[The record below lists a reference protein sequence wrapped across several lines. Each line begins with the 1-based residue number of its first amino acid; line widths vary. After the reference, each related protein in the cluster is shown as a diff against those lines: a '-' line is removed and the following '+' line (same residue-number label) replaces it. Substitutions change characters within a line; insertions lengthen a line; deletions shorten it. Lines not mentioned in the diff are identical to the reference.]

1 MRINKNTTLIFSF
14 FCVLSIGFLAGFWMH
29 EDDDKYFALRKNFQI
44 FGALYEQLVTDYV
57 DDLNPETVMRTG
69 IDAML
74 TNLDPYTNFFDE
86 ADNGDIEIMTR
97 GRYGGVGL
105 NVGMRNGKMTV
116 ISPTEGTSGYLQGVR
131 TGDILLEVAG
141 QPTNGLSF
149 TDVRNILRGE
159 PGTAVEISVT
169 REGILEP
176 LDFLLTRE
184 EIQLKN
190 VTHAGFIGDGEK
202 EKIGYVKLAR
212 FTRDASKEVQEAME
226 QMQKEAPLE
235 GIVLDL
241 RDNRGGLLDEAVS
254 IVQFFVPKGS
264 VIVSTRGRLPQS
276 ENAYRSKV
284 TPIFPDLPVVVLIN
298 DMSASASEIV
308 AGALQDLD
316 RGAIVGSTSFGKG
329 LVQIVKPLPYNTSL
343 KITTSQYFTPSG
355 RSIQAIDYKL
365 HDGEFSEIPD
375 SLRRTFKTAAG
386 RLVKD
391 GRGIEPDVPVSRG
404 ESSELEQALIRRAAF
419 FFFANHFAATQP
431 EIETDF
437 VVDDNV
443 YNAFRAWLDTQDFS
457 YRTRAEMA
465 AEQLGDNLTDIGY
478 SAVADE
484 MEALQN
490 AIREEKATDFERHK
504 SRLKERLRVQILA
517 RYHGDAAQTEASL
530 AVDPQYAKSIEVLAD
545 QKAYQQLLLP

>member
-1 MRINKNTTLIFSF
+1 MRINKQTALVFSF
-14 FCVLSIGFLAGFWMH
+14 LCVLSVGFLAGFWMH
-29 EDDDKYFALRKNFQI
+29 DDDDKYFALRKNFQI

-57 DDLNPETVMRTG
+57 DDLNPETLMRTG

-131 TGDILLEVAG
+131 TGDILIEVAG
-141 QPTNGLSF
+141 QPTSGLSF
-149 TDVRNILRGE
+149 SDVRNILRGE
-159 PGTAVEISVT
+159 PGTAVEISLS
-169 REGILEP
+169 REGIPEP

-190 VTHAGFIGDGEK
+190 VTHAGFIGEGK
-202 EKIGYVKLAR
+202 EAGVGYVKLAR
-212 FTRDASKEVQEAME
+212 FTRDASKEVKEAIE
-226 QMQKEAPLE
+226 QMQKESQVKGL
-235 GIVLDL
+235 ILDL

-254 IVQFFVPKGS
+254 IAQFFVPKGS
-264 VIVSTRGRLPQS
+264 VIVSTRGRLPQT
-276 ENAYRSKV
+276 ENTYRSKV

-316 RGAIVGSTSFGKG
+316 RGVIIGSTSFGKG

-365 HDGEFSEIPD
+365 HDGAFSEIPD

-391 GRGIEPDVPVSRG
+391 GRGIEPDLPVSLG
-404 ESSELEQALIRRAAF
+404 ASSELEQALIRRAAF
-419 FFFANHFAATQP
+419 FFFANHFAASQP
-431 EIETDF
+431 TINTDF
-437 VVDDNV
+437 VIDDKL
-443 YNAFRAWLDTQDFS
+443 YDAFRAWLNTQDFS

-465 AEQLGDNLTDIGY
+465 AEQLGSNLEDIGY
-478 SAVADE
+478 AAVADE
-484 MEALQN
+484 MSALQE

-504 SRLKERLRVQILA
+504 VRLQERLRVQILA
-517 RYHGDAAQTEASL
+517 RYHGDAAQTEAAL
-530 AVDPQYAKSIEVLAD
+530 AVDPQYASAIEMLGD
-545 QKAYQQLLLP
+545 HKAYQQVFLP